1 MEEDKLL
8 DLLVS
13 VKVITPIYP
22 AFTKKFTSSNEF
34 QNMVRSDP
42 TTARTTLAGHPNLAY
57 ALMKE
62 MVVLDVV
69 DPEVLTRTLQAATG
83 VQSTPAPT
91 APPVAPNYGQPPQT
105 SAPSYPPPSTPSYPP
120 PSNPSYPPPSTPS
133 YPPSVPSYPPPSSTP
148 SYPPPSTPS
157 YLPPPAQPS
166 YAPPQP
172 QPSIPPHMYQQSRQQ
187 QQQQQPTPPPPQSRG
202 PPPQAAAPMG
212 LAPEQQAMI
221 QRLAMLTPDQIA
233 ALPPAD
239 RAALLELRRQLGLS

>member
-13 VKVITPIYP
+13 VK
-22 AFTKKFTSSNEF
+22 
-34 QNMVRSDP
+34 NMVRSDP
-42 TTARTTLAGHPNLAY
+42 QTARQTLTSHPNLAY

-83 VQSTPAPT
+83 VQPTPAPAPAPAP
-91 APPVAPNYGQPPQT
+91 APPQNYGAYPQQ
-105 SAPSYPPPSTPSYPP
+105 ATPSYPP
-120 PSNPSYPPPSTPS
+120 PSSAPPYPPSSAPPYPPTAVPSYPSPSS
-133 YPPSVPSYPPPSSTP
+133 IPSYPPPSSAP
-148 SYPPPSTPS
+148 PYPP
-157 YLPPPAQPS
+157 A
-166 YAPPQP
+166 PQP
-172 QPSIPPHMYQQSRQQ
+172 QPQPQPKAPSIPPHMYQQSRQAS
-187 QQQQQPTPPPPQSRG
+187 TPPVQSRG
-202 PPPQAAAPMG
+202 PPPSQPPPAAAPVPMG

>member
-13 VKVITPIYP
+13 VK
-22 AFTKKFTSSNEF
+22 
-34 QNMVRSDP
+34 NMVRSDP
-42 TTARTTLAGHPNLAY
+42 QTARQTLTSHPNLAY

-83 VQSTPAPT
+83 VQPTPAPAPAPVP
-91 APPVAPNYGQPPQT
+91 APPQNYGAYPQQVT
-105 SAPSYPPPSTPSYPP
+105 
-120 PSNPSYPPPSTPS
+120 
-133 YPPSVPSYPPPSSTP
+133 PSYPPPSSTP
-148 SYPPPSTPS
+148 SYPPPSPTSSYPPPSSIPS
-157 YLPPPAQPS
+157 YPPPS
-166 YAPPQP
+166 SAPPYPPASQPQP
-172 QPSIPPHMYQQSRQQ
+172 QPQAPSIPPHMYQQSRP
-187 QQQQQPTPPPPQSRG
+187 QQQPATPPVQSRG
-202 PPPQAAAPMG
+202 PPPPQPQPAAPAPMG